1 MWMRTETVQR
11 YLLKYF
17 LVAKNAPDSLSR
29 LLSCVHDT
37 WVGGMEPQPQERQKV
52 SSRLWQADFP
62 LRPKRFPFFY
72 GWIVVALS
80 TLGICASMPGQTVG
94 FSVFKSRLSEALE
107 LSSME
112 LSVAYMLGTLLSA
125 VGLNAGGR
133 YFDRAGAR
141 RSIVISLVS
150 LGLVLIGLSFVEVI
164 SDWVSVLPLMRLSTW
179 VAPFLVLTL
188 GFAMLR
194 FTGQGM
200 VTLSSRAMMG
210 KWFDKRRGAVTA
222 WNGAILSFAFS
233 GAPLAFEMLV
243 RRFGWQGAW
252 QLMGCVLIGIFAL
265 LFWIFARDNPEECD
279 LEMDGGYIGKARKEN
294 LDSKIYRDYTLPE
307 ARRTFSFWAFTLMF
321 GLNGLVITA
330 YTFHIFEVATEM
342 SVSNDY
348 VLELFMPT
356 AVVSVIAGFV
366 LAWLTDQSFV
376 RIKYL
381 LCLMAVCS
389 AIGFTTLGLGDYPQ
403 MSGLHILGFGISG
416 GCWGSLSTI
425 VYPRFFGRKYLGA
438 ISGLFMTVIVV
449 SSAIGPVFFS
459 FTEAYFGGY
468 RTGFVFAAV
477 IAAIIAVASARA
489 ENPQRRVADADE
501 A

>member
-1 MWMRTETVQR
+1 MKSPSGEKQRT
-11 YLLKYF
+11 
-17 LVAKNAPDSLSR
+17 LSR
-29 LLSCVHDT
+29 
-37 WVGGMEPQPQERQKV
+37 WWKP
-52 SSRLWQADFP
+52 DFP

-72 GWIVVALS
+72 GWVIVALS

-94 FSVFKSRLSEALE
+94 FSVFKSRLSEALG

-141 RSIVISLVS
+141 RSIVISLIS

-164 SDWVSVLPLMRLSTW
+164 SAWITLFPLLGATSW
-179 VAPFLVLTL
+179 LAPFLVLTL
-188 GFAMLR
+188 GFALLR

-222 WNGAILSFAFS
+222 WSGAILSFSFS
-233 GAPLAFEMLV
+233 GAPLAFETLI

-252 QLMGCVLIGIFAL
+252 QVIGCVLIGVFAL
-265 LFWIFARDNPEECD
+265 LFWVFARDNPEECG
-279 LEMDGGYIGKARKEN
+279 LEMDGGYVGKQRPDN
-294 LDSKIYRDYTLPE
+294 PDSKIYRDYTLPE
-307 ARRTFSFWAFTLMF
+307 ARRTFSFWVFTLMF

-330 YTFHIFEVATEM
+330 YTFHIFEVAAEM

-348 VLELFMPT
+348 VLHLFLPT
-356 AVVSVIAGFV
+356 ATVSVVSGFV
-366 LAWLTDQSFV
+366 IAWLTDQSFM

-381 LCLMAVCS
+381 LCVMAICS
-389 AIGFTTLGLGDYPQ
+389 TVGFATLGIGEYPK
-403 MSGLHILGFGISG
+403 MSWLHILGFGISG

-425 VYPRFFGRKYLGA
+425 VYPRFFGRKHLGA

-459 FTEAYFGGY
+459 FTANYLGGY
-468 RTGFVFAAV
+468 RVGFLCMAAFAAFIV
-477 IAAIIAVASARA
+477 VASLCA
-489 ENPQRRVADADE
+489 ENPQRRVASKSE
-501 A
+501 L